1 MANITSYLILDKT
14 DLKNDKLYVSA
25 DKTIMGLLVALI
37 DPALLVEPKIGSS
50 NEHYKYI
57 KNPPK
62 SITLAIGDKEVAKET
77 LIGALEFAGII

>member
-25 DKTIMGLLVALI
+25 DKTIMGILVALI
-37 DPALLVEPKIGSS
+37 DPALIVDPSIG
-50 NEHYKYI
+50 NDAEHYKYI

-62 SITLAIGDKEVAKET
+62 SITLAIGDKAVAKET
-77 LIGALEFAGII
+77 LIGALEFARLV